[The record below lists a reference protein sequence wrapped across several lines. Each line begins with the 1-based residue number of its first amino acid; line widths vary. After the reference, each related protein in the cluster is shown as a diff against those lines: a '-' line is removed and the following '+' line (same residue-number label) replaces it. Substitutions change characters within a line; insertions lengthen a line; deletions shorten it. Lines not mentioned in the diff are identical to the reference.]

1 MKKTFKLK
9 VENKNPDR
17 QVESIKHEIRKYIKR
32 EKNKP
37 KPEGVDFWRFNC
49 KFAKDTN
56 EPVDIDFNDI
66 TKLIDEAASEN
77 CETIYMELLSVAG
90 KREPKVETTDTTEIT
105 EITEDSEEA

>member
-49 KFAKDTN
+49 KFAKDTD

-66 TKLIDEAASEN
+66 TKSIDEAAKQN
-77 CETIYMELLSVAG
+77 CETLYMEILSVAG
-90 KREPKVETTDTTEIT
+90 KREPKPETADIKE
-105 EITEDSEEA
+105 EDN